1 MLLTKLLAAG
11 DAISCTFHFATS
23 RKPPLLALKPL
34 DLLINDIGS
43 QFSNVAGELQFHSQ
57 ARRGPSRHR
66 GRDGKT

>member
-43 QFSNVAGELQFHSQ
+43 QFSNVAGELQFQS
-57 ARRGPSRHR
+57 
-66 GRDGKT
+66 